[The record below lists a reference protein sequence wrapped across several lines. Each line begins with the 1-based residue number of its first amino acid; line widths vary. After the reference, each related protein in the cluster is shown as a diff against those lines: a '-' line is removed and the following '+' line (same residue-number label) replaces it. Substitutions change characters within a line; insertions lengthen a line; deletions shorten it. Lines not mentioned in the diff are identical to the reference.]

1 MNSKR
6 TFALVLLLAATSYCG
21 LAWAE
26 TPQERAEE
34 FYKSGA
40 ESYFRGNILVALSA
54 FQQGYELDPNAMF
67 LYNISLC
74 YGKIEN
80 YSEALT
86 QAKLAHSKGL
96 PAEVSDK
103 NLARVAAYQTIL
115 LSREV
120 AASPAVAV
128 SSCESGDCDAKTS
141 VAKLD
146 TVESVKPTWMGW
158 TGVAFA
164 AVGGGLVVG
173 AVLVNS
179 GLESDIAAYDEA
191 LAKDE
196 IARAKQMQTDIDGQQ
211 MLGKVLLISGGVLAA
226 SGIGLFVYDFLDN
239 EPVAIVPVMGDQI
252 GAALIQRF

>member
-21 LAWAE
+21 LAWAA

-40 ESYFRGNILVALSA
+40 ESYFRGDILVALSA

-74 YGKIEN
+74 YSKIEN
-80 YSEALT
+80 YAEALA
-86 QAKLAHSKGL
+86 QAKMAHRKGL

-115 LSREV
+115 LSQEI
-120 AASPAVAV
+120 AASPAVEV
-128 SSCESGDCDAKTS
+128 SACESGDCAANTGVGKSDS
-141 VAKLD
+141 
-146 TVESVKPTWMGW
+146 VESAKPTWIGW
-158 TGVAFA
+158 TGVAVA

-173 AVLVNS
+173 AVLVDS
-179 GLESDIAAYDEA
+179 GLESDIDAYDAA
-191 LAKDE
+191 LAAGE
-196 IARAKQMQTDIDGQQ
+196 VTQAQQMKNDIDGQQ
-211 MLGKVLLISGGVLAA
+211 TLGKVLLISGGVLAA
-226 SGIGLFVYDFLDN
+226 TGIGLFIYDLLDS

-252 GAALIQRF
+252 GAALIRRF